1 VRRWYQ
7 LTFPDEVTAEA
18 VLLFTRSLTVRKR
31 SGLLGTA
38 DTVALELL
46 ATKQAITWRLGLMQR
61 EEPQVLGA
69 LRHALPAIRLKPL
82 SVRQISA
89 TAAWELR
96 TSTHLRPLAVTAPE
110 QVAAALLVSL
120 QDLVT
125 GEEVVLSWLVGPWL
139 PRPPVR
145 PVQKSRD
152 AGLLDV
158 GDLSLDSEQT
168 RALRDKQKEPLFGV
182 VGRIAVTGRNPAR
195 QVQLRQ
201 RVLGALQLT
210 RASGVGLER
219 RFLPTA
225 CAVRRLKTLQQPL
238 IGWPCVLSASE
249 LVAVLGWPIGT
260 PNLPNIT
267 YGGGRVLPPVAG
279 TYGQR
284 SLRTTGEASFPGRET
299 PVGLLVRDA
308 LMHMVVTG
316 PTGTG
321 KSTLLASLA
330 LQDAAA
336 GRSVIVIDPSV
347 KADLVRDI
355 AERLP
360 ADRLD
365 ETIILDARSAR
376 PVGFNPLIGEP
387 TLVADTVLHIFSE
400 LFSSSFGPR
409 TADVLLNSLQT
420 LAHAGEYSLV
430 ELMPLLQNPAFRAQV
445 LARFG
450 RSDHLGVGPFWSR
463 FEALSEAERL
473 QIVGPSQNK
482 LQAFTARP
490 AVRAIIGQNPGF
502 DLSEVFFKR
511 RILLVSL
518 APGEVGSTAAT
529 LLGSLLMGSLWG
541 AAQRRSRLPLER
553 RFPILIYLDEFQSL
567 LRLPQDLG
575 DALAQARG
583 LGIGFVLAHQARSQ
597 LSPGIRSAV
606 DANARS
612 KIVFQSGHED
622 GVAIARLLG
631 GGLDA
636 SDLQALDVYETYQAL
651 TVGGRTTPPMSVR
664 TLPLPD
670 ALYSYDEVKQLSEER
685 YGLERAAV
693 DELLL
698 QRREVASSDGPIG
711 ARRRG
716 GTS

>member
-1 VRRWYQ
+1 MRRWYQ
-7 LTFPDEVTAEA
+7 LTFPSEVKVDA
-18 VLLFTRSLTVRKR
+18 VLLFTRALTVRRR

-38 DTVALELL
+38 DTVAIELV

-61 EEPQVLGA
+61 EEPQVLGS
-69 LRHALPAIRLKPL
+69 LRHALPALRLEPL
-82 SVRQISA
+82 PRRRISS

-96 TSTHLRPLAVTAPE
+96 TSSHLRPLAVTAPE

-120 QDLVT
+120 QDLAT
-125 GEEVVLSWLVGPWL
+125 DEEVVLSWLVGPWL

-145 PVQKSRD
+145 PVHRSKD
-152 AGLLDV
+152 VGLLDL

-182 VGRIAVTGRNPAR
+182 AARIGVTAEKLAR

-210 RASGVGLER
+210 RATGVGLER
-219 RFLPTA
+219 RFLPRK
-225 CAVRRLKTLQQPL
+225 CAVRRLRSLQQPF
-238 IGWPCVLSASE
+238 IGWPCVLSAPE

-279 TYGQR
+279 TYSR
-284 SLRTTGEASFPGRET
+284 KSLRITGQASFPGREI
-299 PVGLLVRDA
+299 PVGLSVRDA
-308 LMHMVVTG
+308 LMHMIVSG

-330 LQDAAA
+330 LQDATA
-336 GRSVIVIDPSV
+336 GHSVVVIDPSV

-360 ADRLD
+360 KERLD

-387 TLVADTVLHIFSE
+387 TLVADSVLHIFSE
-400 LFSSSFGPR
+400 LFASSFGPR
-409 TADVLLNSLQT
+409 TADVLLNSLLT
-420 LAHAGEYSLV
+420 LAHAREYSLV
-430 ELMPLLQNPAFRAQV
+430 ELMPLLQNPAFRGQV

-450 RSDHLGVGPFWSR
+450 RHDHLGVGPFWSR
-463 FEALSEAERL
+463 FEALSNAERL
-473 QIVGPSQNK
+473 QVVGPSQNK

-502 DLSEVFFKR
+502 DLSEVFLKKR
-511 RILLVSL
+511 LLLVSL
-518 APGEVGSTAAT
+518 APGEVGNTAAK
-529 LLGSLLMGSLWG
+529 LLGSLLVGALWS
-541 AAQRRSRLPLER
+541 AAQRRSRLPIER
-553 RFPILIYLDEFQSL
+553 RFPVLIYLDEFQSL

-612 KIVFQSGHED
+612 KVVFQSGHED
-622 GVAIARLLG
+622 GVAMARLLG

-651 TVGGRTTPPMSVR
+651 AVGGRTTAPMSVR

-670 ALYSYDEVKQLSEER
+670 AVHRYDDVKRVSEER
-685 YGLERAAV
+685 YGMERAAV

-698 QRREVASSDGPIG
+698 QRRQVGSSDGPIG
-711 ARRRG
+711 ARPRG
-716 GTS
+716 GSS